1 MRSFLSSLLKWLMLL
16 VRRMTFLK
24 EKGESA
30 LFQGSRSLG
39 EKRSRVFAGCRS
51 KGMPACKERKHGESP
66 RGWGVS
72 QGKT

>member
-1 MRSFLSSLLKWLMLL
+1 MSL

-39 EKRSRVFAGCRS
+39 EKGRAEFFCRGQEQRDAGVQ
-51 KGMPACKERKHGESP
+51 GEEVWGEHLGAGESLKG
-66 RGWGVS
+66 RHGVELAS
-72 QGKT
+72 HQH